1 MLYRRDAILAVRF
14 FPSTVFRATGT
25 HALAWGGF
33 QGAVHRA
40 ANSAFFDPL
49 AARYLRLKAP
59 QASQKCHSFK
69 NSNPLKLS
77 YARRL
82 FSPPM
87 EREDSTVPVL
97 NSSPRMGSR
106 RTTVICMSL

>member
-1 MLYRRDAILAVRF
+1 MLTVGRHSAVRF
-14 FPSTVFRATGT
+14 FPSTVFRATDA
-25 HALAWGGF
+25 ALAWGGF

-97 NSSPRMGSR
+97 NSSPRMGRR